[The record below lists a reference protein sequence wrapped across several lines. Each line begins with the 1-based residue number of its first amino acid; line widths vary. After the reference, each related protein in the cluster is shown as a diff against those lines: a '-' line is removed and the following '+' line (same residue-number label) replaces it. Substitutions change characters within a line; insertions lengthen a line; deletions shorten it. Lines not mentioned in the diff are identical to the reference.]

1 MAGFMMTRFICS
13 LVLAVATAGC
23 ATFGR
28 APLTVKTSC
37 SADQA
42 WAAALA
48 SMNDFTL
55 RDTDREDGTI
65 ATEWTNMKS
74 DELAGLFQRK
84 ANRERARFFLNLE
97 QDRETVTISV
107 RQAREYFSP
116 MGVQSQS
123 TRWRRIPPS
132 AEEEQRVIDRLSNQ
146 LKDKGC
152 AILG

>member
-1 MAGFMMTRFICS
+1 MANFMMIRFMCC
-13 LVLAVATAGC
+13 LVLAVTTAGC

-37 SADQA
+37 SPDQA
-42 WAAALA
+42 RAAALA
-48 SMNDFTL
+48 GMEGFEL
-55 RDTDREDGTI
+55 RKGKEDGTI
-65 ATEWTNMKS
+65 ATEWTIMES
-74 DELAGLFQRK
+74 GQLAGVLQRT
-84 ANRERARFFLNLE
+84 ANRERARFFVDLE
-97 QDRETVTISV
+97 QERETVTISV

-123 TRWRRIPPS
+123 TRWRRISPN
-132 AEEEQRVIDRLSNQ
+132 AEEEQRVIDRLSGQ